1 MASLNDI
8 EQANARINGHVRRTP
23 TVRFSPL
30 RDELPCEIYL
40 KLENLQVTGS
50 FKARGAV
57 NKVMSFPHEAI
68 AQGVITASGGNHGL
82 GVAYAAH
89 LMKVPATV
97 FVPEKANQARR
108 DRLARWG
115 ATVVVGGRDWDDAYA
130 SALHECKKTGKPMVH
145 PFNDEYVIAGQG
157 TAAKELLADCPN
169 LDAVIVPIGGGGLIA
184 GVATYIKETSPN
196 IQVIGVEPTGAAS
209 MNASIEAGK
218 IVELTE
224 LKSIADTLSARSVG
238 DLTFGATQEYVDR
251 IVLIDDD
258 AMRNTMRRLWNE
270 YALLVEPSGSAALAA
285 LIEGKTRISE
295 GSRVAV
301 IVSGG
306 NIDASSALAI

>member
-1 MASLNDI
+1 MVSVNDI
-8 EQANARINGHVRRTP
+8 EQANARINRHVRRTP
-23 TVRFSPL
+23 TVPFSPL
-30 RDELPCEIYL
+30 RDSLPYEVFL
-40 KLENLQVTGS
+40 KLENLQITGS

-57 NKVMSFPHEAI
+57 NKVMSFPAHAI

-108 DRLARWG
+108 DRLTRWG

-130 SALHECKKTGKPMVH
+130 AALKECENTGKPMVH

-157 TAAKELLADCPN
+157 TVAKELLADCPN

-184 GVATYIKETSPN
+184 GIATYIKKTSPN
-196 IQVIGVEPTGAAS
+196 TQVIGVEPTGAAS
-209 MNASIEAGK
+209 MNASVEAGK

-224 LKSIADTLSARSVG
+224 IKSIADTLSARSVG
-238 DLTFGATQEYVDR
+238 DLTLAATQEYVDR

-258 AMRNTMRRLWNE
+258 AMRNAVRRLWNE

-295 GSRVAV
+295 GARVGV

-306 NIDASSALAI
+306 NIDASASLSI